1 MKVNFGNL
9 NFGRAIKIQT
19 NLDNIKGKNP
29 DYALE
34 NVIASLYGTLS
45 ESSIYDSETSKEIG
59 AFLRAQIGDFDSNE
73 RTLYLRKLGNDR
85 YLFTGNE
92 AVKVRKLDG
101 MYLYQMSEYKAK
113 EKEALSDSSSMQ
125 EIADYKERCNE
136 YKEEMDREK
145 EEKLLEMVEDG
156 TYGKDKSEIVLNFDD
171 ENKLTEMQYR
181 SSASKG
187 TKLRTI
193 QNILAL

>member
-1 MKVNFGNL
+1 MKVNFGNI

-59 AFLRAQIGDFDSNE
+59 TFLRAQIGDFNSNE

-92 AVKVRKLDG
+92 AVKVRKLDS

-136 YKEEMDREK
+136 YKEEIDREK

>member
-1 MKVNFGNL
+1 
-9 NFGRAIKIQT
+9 
-19 NLDNIKGKNP
+19 
-29 DYALE
+29 
-34 NVIASLYGTLS
+34 
-45 ESSIYDSETSKEIG
+45 
-59 AFLRAQIGDFDSNE
+59 
-73 RTLYLRKLGNDR
+73 
-85 YLFTGNE
+85 
-92 AVKVRKLDG
+92 
-101 MYLYQMSEYKAK
+101 MST
-113 EKEALSDSSSMQ
+113 
-125 EIADYKERCNE
+125 
-136 YKEEMDREK
+136 KEEIDREK

>member
-1 MKVNFGNL
+1 MFYTKANTFL
-9 NFGRAIKIQT
+9 FKRIKYEGEFWKYKFWQSYKDQT

-59 AFLRAQIGDFDSNE
+59 AFLRAQIGDFNSNE

-92 AVKVRKLDG
+92 AVKVRKLDS

-113 EKEALSDSSSMQ
+113 EKRLF
-125 EIADYKERCNE
+125 
-136 YKEEMDREK
+136 
-145 EEKLLEMVEDG
+145 L
-156 TYGKDKSEIVLNFDD
+156 
-171 ENKLTEMQYR
+171 
-181 SSASKG
+181 
-187 TKLRTI
+187 I
-193 QNILAL
+193 QVQCRR